1 MRTLRSRKLY
11 QLAAV
16 IAAAALLKLFY
27 STANVNQLRWI
38 LAPTSFCVEL
48 VTGETFRFESYA
60 GYVNRDNSF
69 LIADSCSGMN
79 FLIAAFLMLSVL
91 VLWDKKYREVAW
103 HAFPIAA
110 VAAFVTT
117 IAANTVRIAVALK
130 LHRMHATALW
140 INPEQAHRLQ
150 GIFIYFGFLL
160 LLYLLYEKF
169 ERGDRI
175 ETAKT
180 KALIRKPL
188 IPLLIY
194 WLITLGIPIIRGSYL
209 EGSPFWEHLAFV
221 VLTPLVLITPFVVI
235 DHLKRRRSTLVSE
248 H

>member
-1 MRTLRSRKLY
+1 MRNFRSRKSY

-27 STANVNQLRWI
+27 STANVNELRWI

-60 GYVNRDNSF
+60 GYINHDNSF
-69 LIADSCSGMN
+69 LIADSCSGVN

-91 VLWDKKYREVAW
+91 MLWGKRPSEVAW
-103 HAFPIAA
+103 HVFPI
-110 VAAFVTT
+110 VAAAAFATT
-117 IAANTVRIAVALK
+117 IAANSVRIAIALK
-130 LHRMHATALW
+130 LHRMNATALW

-160 LLYLLYEKF
+160 LLYLLYEKLVG
-169 ERGDRI
+169 GDRGK
-175 ETAKT
+175 TAKPT
-180 KALIRKPL
+180 SFIRRSF

-194 WLITLGIPIIRGSYL
+194 WLITLGIPIIRGSYQ
-209 EGSPFWEHLAFV
+209 EGSPFWVHLAFV
-221 VLTPLVLITPFVVI
+221 VLTPLVLIMPFIVI
-235 DHLKRRRSTLVSE
+235 DQLKRRRSTLVNE
-248 H
+248 Q

>member
-1 MRTLRSRKLY
+1 MRTMRSRKLY
-11 QLAAV
+11 QSAAV

-27 STANVNQLRWI
+27 STANVNELRWV

-60 GYVNRDNSF
+60 GYINHDNSF
-69 LIADSCSGMN
+69 LIADSCSGVN

-91 VLWDKKYREVAW
+91 VLWGKSNRDLPWYT
-103 HAFPIAA
+103 FPI
-110 VAAFVTT
+110 VAAAAFFTT

-130 LHRMHATALW
+130 LHRMNAPALW

-160 LLYLLYEKF
+160 LLYFLYERF
-169 ERGDRI
+169 ERGDRS
-175 ETAKT
+175 ETAKLT
-180 KALIRKPL
+180 ALVRRPL

-194 WLITLGIPIIRGSYL
+194 WLITLGIPIIRGSYQD
-209 EGSPFWEHLAFV
+209 GSPFWEHLAFV
-221 VLTPLVLITPFVVI
+221 VITPLILITPFIVI
-235 DHLKRRRSTLVSE
+235 DQLKCRRSTLVRE
-248 H
+248 Q